1 MNINKTMVTN
11 IRNVTYN
18 VIELITEEGKHE
30 DTNEG
35 VMRLIM
41 LISFSAVTLQEG
53 ILSIKTKNIEEFE
66 DEVNFLIN
74 GMFESVL
81 ALHKESSTDNDKYI
95 TNKLSDYIQSMKMIC
110 EHTLKNPDCVLEI
123 KKSSK
128 LIKKR
133 KDENHDA

>member
-18 VIELITEEGKHE
+18 IIELITEEGKHE
-30 DTNEG
+30 DANEG

-74 GMFESVL
+74 GMSEGVL

-95 TNKLSDYIQSMKMIC
+95 TNELSDYIQSMKMIC

-123 KKSSK
+123 KKSNK